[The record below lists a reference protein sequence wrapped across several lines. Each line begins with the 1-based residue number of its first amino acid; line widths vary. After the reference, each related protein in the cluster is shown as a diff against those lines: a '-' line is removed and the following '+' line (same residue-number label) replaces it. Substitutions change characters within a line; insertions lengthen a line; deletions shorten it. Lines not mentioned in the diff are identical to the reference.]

1 MMHSLQKWKIIQPN
15 INWQDWNHTS
25 FEVFIR
31 YRKKKFFNV
40 TVHQAGTNMLWPSSQ
55 KSIDL
60 LDSPNEQRIFLQ
72 DKLSK

>member
-31 YRKKKFFNV
+31 YRKKKFL
-40 TVHQAGTNMLWPSSQ
+40 MSQ
-55 KSIDL
+55 CTGQGQTCCGHHPKKSIDL

-72 DKLSK
+72 NKLSK